1 MIVVPTGIAVFFG
14 IRLSDTRRELSEL
27 SDQINHYLEA
37 ESESALEMPT
47 APETSPDST
56 SESEIFP
63 EGEPQEDPVI
73 KPHYEYSALTPE
85 EIAKLE
91 LSNEELYEGYRKVY
105 LTFDDGPSSNTEDIL
120 DILAKYN
127 VKATF
132 FVQKKEGLSNEKLY
146 RRIVDEGHS
155 IGMHS
160 TSHVYKEV
168 YAGEEAFLADTDEL
182 RDYLYM
188 VTGVETNLYRFPGG
202 SSNHV
207 SKVDM
212 KVFAE
217 ALKTR
222 GITYYDWNI
231 SSGDSA
237 YPRPDA
243 NEIYKNVTGS
253 IKKYGNAII
262 LMHDT
267 GSRDTTV
274 EALPRIIE
282 YILSLD
288 DTVILP
294 ITEGT
299 KTVQHLKLK

>member
-1 MIVVPTGIAVFFG
+1 MIAVPTGLSIFFG
-14 IRLSDTRRELSEL
+14 IRLAIARNEIEEIN
-27 SDQINHYLEA
+27 DQLNHYLE
-37 ESESALEMPT
+37 
-47 APETSPDST
+47 
-56 SESEIFP
+56 SESEREFETFLIQ
-63 EGEPQEDPVI
+63 EPDSETDASDSEPVPTEDAVI
-73 KPHYEYSALTPE
+73 RPNYEYSALTAE
-85 EIAKLE
+85 EIEALE
-91 LSNEELYEGYRKVY
+91 LSDEELYEGYRKVY
-105 LTFDDGPSSNTEDIL
+105 LTFDDGPSSNTDDIL
-120 DILAKYN
+120 AILAKYN

-146 RRIVDEGHS
+146 RRIVDEGHA

-168 YAGEEAFLADTDEL
+168 YASEDAFSEDTTEI
-182 RDYLYM
+182 RDYIYM

-212 KVFAE
+212 SILAQSLLDRNIIYF
-217 ALKTR
+217 
-222 GITYYDWNI
+222 DWNI

-237 YPRPDA
+237 YPRPSADD
-243 NEIYKNVTGS
+243 IYTNVTKNL
-253 IKKYGNAII
+253 KKYGNAII

-282 YILSLD
+282 YILSME

-294 ITEGT
+294 ITEET
-299 KTVQHLKLK
+299 KPVRHLKIN